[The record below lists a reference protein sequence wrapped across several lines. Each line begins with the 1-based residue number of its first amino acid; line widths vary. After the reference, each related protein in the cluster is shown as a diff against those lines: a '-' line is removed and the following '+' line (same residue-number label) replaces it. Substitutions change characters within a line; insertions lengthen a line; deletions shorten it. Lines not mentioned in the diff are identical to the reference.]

1 VWLNNCVGR
10 QNIAAFYALLA
21 GTAGQM
27 LTQIVVGAY
36 GIYVYTTPAFALR
49 AQAYFPAA
57 SPLGVL
63 VVIVVA
69 WVLAI
74 AVEGLV
80 VQLLSFHGVL
90 VARDL
95 TTYDF
100 IVQRGQERQGVEI
113 VPGYGS
119 SLGTW
124 LRGYRKAVEAPA
136 PPSPPPQEQP
146 PPQPQLE
153 LRTRD
158 SSDLDQATAA
168 KD

>member
-1 VWLNNCVGR
+1 MWLNNCVGR

-27 LTQIVVGAY
+27 LTQIIVGAY
-36 GIYVYTTPAFALR
+36 GISLYTTPAFALR
-49 AQAYFPAA
+49 VQAYYPAA

-63 VVIVVA
+63 VVLVVA

-74 AVEGLV
+74 AVEALV

-100 IVQRGQERQGVEI
+100 IVQRGQERQGVEV

-124 LRGYRKAVEAPA
+124 LRGYRKEAPA
-136 PPSPPPQEQP
+136 PPSPPQQQHEQP

-153 LRTRD
+153 LRTQD
-158 SSDLDQATAA
+158 SSDVDLATAA